1 MGIDCY
7 LINPDTNKLHAEETG
22 QEEAMG
28 FNPFSSHAGYLREAY
43 HGGPYATQVL
53 LPEGWIDEHERDEE
67 GAFTIEASTLRN
79 RLPKTLEAAAI
90 RNRENYSGRDEEMV
104 LKSFKD
110 FVDLAEELEKEKG
123 KPCKF
128 YVSY

>member
-28 FNPFSSHAGYLREAY
+28 FNPFSGHAGYLREAY
-43 HGGPYATQVL
+43 HGGPYATKVL
-53 LPEGWIDEHERDEE
+53 LPEAWIDEEERDEG
-67 GAFTIEASTLRN
+67 GAISIKASTLRH

-90 RNRENYSGRDEEMV
+90 RNRENYANRDEEMV

>member
-7 LINPDTNKLHAEETG
+7 LINPDTDQIHAEEIG

-28 FNPFSSHAGYLREAY
+28 FNPFSGHVGYLREAY

-53 LPEGWIDEHERDEE
+53 LKEGWLDEKRDEE
-67 GAFTIEASTLRN
+67 GNFTLEASTLRH
-79 RLPKTLEAAAI
+79 RLPETLEAAAI
-90 RNRENYSGRDEEMV
+90 RNRQNYADRDEEAV

-110 FVDLAEELEKEKG
+110 FVDLAENIEKEKG

>member
-7 LINPDTNKLHAEETG
+7 LINPDTDQIHAEEIG

-28 FNPFSSHAGYLREAY
+28 FNPFSGHVGYLREAY
-43 HGGPYATQVL
+43 HGGPYATKVL
-53 LPEGWIDEHERDEE
+53 LPEAWIDEEERDEG
-67 GAFTIEASTLRN
+67 GAISIEASTLRH

-90 RNRENYSGRDEEMV
+90 RNRENYANRDEDAV
-104 LKSFKD
+104 LKSFED
-110 FVDLAEELEKEKG
+110 FVNLAEDLEKKNG

>member
-7 LINPDTNKLHAEETG
+7 LVNPETNQIHAEEIG

-28 FNPFSSHAGYLREAY
+28 FNPFSGHVGYLREAY
-43 HGGPYATQVL
+43 HGGPYATKVL
-53 LPEGWIDEHERDEE
+53 LPEAWIDEEERDEG
-67 GAFTIEASTLRN
+67 GAISIEASTLRH

-90 RNRENYSGRDEEMV
+90 RNRENYANRDEDAV

-110 FVDLAEELEKEKG
+110 FVDLAEDLEKKNG

>member
-22 QEEAMG
+22 QEHRMG
-28 FNPFSSHAGYLREAY
+28 FNIMSGDAGYLREAY

-67 GAFTIEASTLRN
+67 GNFTLEASTLRH
-79 RLPKTLEAAAI
+79 RLPKTLEAATI
-90 RNRENYSGRDEEMV
+90 RNRQNYSGQDEDLV

-110 FVDLAEELEKEKG
+110 FVDLAEDLEKKNG

>member
-7 LINPDTNKLHAEETG
+7 LINPDTNKVHAEETG

-28 FNPFSSHAGYLREAY
+28 FNPFSGHAGYLREAY

-53 LPEGWIDEHERDEE
+53 LKEGWFEDGERDEE
-67 GAFTIEASTLRN
+67 GNFSLKASTLRE
-79 RLPKTLEAAAI
+79 RLPETLEAAII
-90 RNRENYSGRDEEMV
+90 RNRENYSGRDEKMV
-104 LKSFKD
+104 LQSFKD

>member
-28 FNPFSSHAGYLREAY
+28 FNPFSGHAGYLREAY

-53 LPEGWIDEHERDEE
+53 LKEGWFDEERDEE
-67 GAFTIEASTLRN
+67 GNFSLKASTLRE
-79 RLPKTLEAAAI
+79 RLPETLEAAAI
-90 RNRENYSGRDEEMV
+90 RNRQNYADRDEEAV

-110 FVDLAEELEKEKG
+110 FVELAENMEKEKG

>member
-7 LINPDTNKLHAEETG
+7 LINPETNQIHAEEIG

-28 FNPFSSHAGYLREAY
+28 FNPFSGHVGYLREAY
-43 HGGPYATQVL
+43 HGGPYATKVL
-53 LPEGWIDEHERDEE
+53 LPEAWIDEEERDEG
-67 GAFTIEASTLRN
+67 GAISIEASTLRN

-110 FVDLAEELEKEKG
+110 FVDLAEDLEKKNG

>member
-28 FNPFSSHAGYLREAY
+28 FNPFSGHAGYLREAY

-53 LPEGWIDEHERDEE
+53 LKEGWFDEKRDEE
-67 GAFTIEASTLRN
+67 GNFSLKASTLRE
-79 RLPKTLEAAAI
+79 RLPETLEAAAI
-90 RNRENYSGRDEEMV
+90 RNREIYTNRDEEAV

>member
-7 LINPDTNKLHAEETG
+7 LVNPETNQIHAEEIG

-28 FNPFSSHAGYLREAY
+28 FNPFSGHVGYLREAY
-43 HGGPYATQVL
+43 HGGPYATKVL
-53 LPEGWIDEHERDEE
+53 LPEAWIDEEERDEG
-67 GAFTIEASTLRN
+67 GAISIKASTLRH

-90 RNRENYSGRDEEMV
+90 RNRENYANRDEDAV
-104 LKSFKD
+104 LKSFED
-110 FVDLAEELEKEKG
+110 FVNLAEDIEKKNG

>member
-28 FNPFSSHAGYLREAY
+28 FNPFSGHAGYLREAY

-53 LPEGWIDEHERDEE
+53 LKEGWFDEERDEE
-67 GAFTIEASTLRN
+67 GNFSLEASTLRE
-79 RLPKTLEAAAI
+79 RLPETLEAAAI
-90 RNRENYSGRDEEMV
+90 RNRVNYAHRDEDAV

-110 FVDLAEELEKEKG
+110 FVDLAEDLEKKNG

>member
-7 LINPDTNKLHAEETG
+7 LVNPETNQIHAEEIG

-28 FNPFSSHAGYLREAY
+28 FNPFSGHVGYLREAY
-43 HGGPYATQVL
+43 HGGPYATKVL
-53 LPEGWIDEHERDEE
+53 LPEAWIDEEERDEG
-67 GAFTIEASTLRN
+67 GAISIKASTLRH

-90 RNRENYSGRDEEMV
+90 RNRENYANRDEDAV

-110 FVDLAEELEKEKG
+110 FVDLAEDLEKKNG

-128 YVSY
+128 YGSY

>member
-7 LINPDTNKLHAEETG
+7 LVNPETNQIHAEEIG

-28 FNPFSSHAGYLREAY
+28 FNPFSGHVGYLREAY
-43 HGGPYATQVL
+43 HGGPYATKVL
-53 LPEGWIDEHERDEE
+53 LPEAWIDEEERDEG
-67 GAFTIEASTLRN
+67 GAISIKASTLRH

-90 RNRENYSGRDEEMV
+90 RNRENYANRDEDAV
-104 LKSFKD
+104 LKSFED
-110 FVDLAEELEKEKG
+110 FVNLAEDLEKKNG

>member
-7 LINPDTNKLHAEETG
+7 LVNPETNQIHAEEIG

-28 FNPFSSHAGYLREAY
+28 FNPFSGHVGYLREAY
-43 HGGPYATQVL
+43 HGGPYATKVL
-53 LPEGWIDEHERDEE
+53 LPEAWIDEEERDEG
-67 GAFTIEASTLRN
+67 GAISIKASTLRH

-90 RNRENYSGRDEEMV
+90 RNRENYSGRDEDAV
-104 LKSFKD
+104 LKSFED
-110 FVDLAEELEKEKG
+110 FVDLAEDLEKKNG

>member
-7 LINPDTNKLHAEETG
+7 LVNPETNQIHAEEIG

-28 FNPFSSHAGYLREAY
+28 FNPFSGHVGYLREAY
-43 HGGPYATQVL
+43 HGGPYATKVL
-53 LPEGWIDEHERDEE
+53 LPEAWIDEEERDEG
-67 GAFTIEASTLRN
+67 GAISIEASTLRH

-90 RNRENYSGRDEEMV
+90 RNRENYANRDEDAV

-110 FVDLAEELEKEKG
+110 FVDLAEDLEKENG